1 MYGSRVQVFR
11 GSRKKTTGGLTKPN
25 LTKNSKGKIVSRK
38 ASASAKKKSNLGRY
52 IQKKQPPKPRPKAS
66 VKAKPQSD
74 IPKNLSPANARKWF
88 IKKLFVQKR
97 TDAQI
102 NAALKTRGFKTV
114 SKKTLAAGRAW
125 IEKKLKK
132 G

>member
-25 LTKNSKGKIVSRK
+25 LTKNSKGKIVSKK

-66 VKAKPQSD
+66 VKAKPKSD

-88 IKKLFVQKR
+88 IKKLFVQKK

-102 NAALKTRGFKTV
+102 KVFALVFL
-114 SKKTLAAGRAW
+114 LAL
-125 IEKKLKK
+125 LKSLLALLNPFTSTFC
-132 G
+132 